1 MNIWGRIRRLK
12 IGQLLQL
19 SLLFLREP
27 LLIRPTLQASKR
39 TMAICDD
46 LFGNTHHR
54 SNKANAFRHAL
65 WNILICQKTLKT
77 TKNLEKSIIWTQKVT
92 NLYEKVTDNS
102 NIEKEMDL
110 HNNDFGLNLFS
121 SIIDKNET
129 EIIEILQKLMKNSQK
144 VDKMENFSLFKNS
157 LVHIE

>member
-19 SLLFLREP
+19 SLLFLSEP
-27 LLIRPTLQASKR
+27 ILIRPAVQASKR
-39 TMAICDD
+39 TMAICDE
-46 LFGNTHHR
+46 LFGSAHHR

-65 WNILICQKTLKT
+65 WNILICQKTLKK
-77 TKNLEKSIIWTQKVT
+77 TKNQEKSIIWTQKVT
-92 NLYEKVTDNS
+92 SLYEKVTDNS

-110 HNNDFGLNLFS
+110 HNNSVGLNLVS
-121 SIIDKNET
+121 SIIDKKET
-129 EIIEILQKLMKNSQK
+129 EIVEILQKLMKNSQK
-144 VDKMENFSLFKNS
+144 VGKLEDFVLFKNS

>member
-1 MNIWGRIRRLK
+1 MNIWARIRQLK
-12 IGQLLQL
+12 VGQLLQL
-19 SLLFLREP
+19 SLFLLSEP
-27 LLIRPTLQASKR
+27 LLIRSTLRASKR
-39 TMAICDD
+39 TMAICDT
-46 LFGNTHHR
+46 LFGSTHHR

-92 NLYEKVTDNS
+92 SLYEKVTDNS

-110 HNNDFGLNLFS
+110 HNNAFGLNLFS

-129 EIIEILQKLMKNSQK
+129 EIIEILQKSMKNSQK
-144 VDKMENFSLFKNS
+144 SGKLEDFVLFKNS